1 MAVTMQRSSD
11 SIASLAAALAKA
23 QAVLV
28 NPEKTLVATIR
39 PDGPEAAARSFRY
52 ASLSS
57 GLEIVRKTLGQHEIA
72 TVQIYRDR
80 SGCRHCQPHNRA
92 GAFIGGM
99 DRLGLAGLC
108 AERDRDAASDG
119 GGADLCAPLRDVLGE
134 LTRSLGRL
142 YASEGRPS
150 IPPEQLLSALLLQ
163 VFYGIRS
170 ERQLMEQLDY
180 NLLYRWF
187 VGVSP
192 DDPIWDPTTFTKN
205 RDRLQTGAVFAE
217 FMSKLLNHSEV
228 KPLLS
233 DEHFSVDGTLIEA
246 WASHKS
252 FRPKDGSGDDDGG
265 ADFHGQQRKNDT
277 HASTSD
283 PDSRLYRKAAG
294 REAKLCYMGHATM
307 ENRHGLA
314 VAGMV
319 TLANGTAE
327 RRASQIMLKAKAKEA
342 GGRITVGEDKAYDT
356 ADHVAHLRAIN
367 VTPHVTQND
376 CITATGKRRRSAIDG
391 RTTRHEGYGMSQSCR
406 AMIECIFGWGKQ
418 HGTMRKTKHRGLAS
432 VSTDFM
438 LNLIAYNL
446 TRIPKLLTA

>member
-1 MAVTMQRSSD
+1 MRGTFVDQGGLFSY
-11 SIASLAAALAKA
+11 IA
-23 QAVLV
+23 
-28 NPEKTLVATIR
+28 
-39 PDGPEAAARSFRY
+39 PEARVPANHP
-52 ASLSS
+52 L
-57 GLEIVRKTLGQHEIA
+57 RKIREL
-72 TVQIYRDR
+72 V
-80 SGCRHCQPHNRA
+80 
-92 GAFIGGM
+92 
-99 DRLGLAGLC
+99 
-108 AERDRDAASDG
+108 
-119 GGADLCAPLRDVLGE
+119 RDVLGE

-187 VGVSP
+187 VGLSP

-205 RDRLQTGAVFAE
+205 RDRLQTGAVFAK
-217 FMSKLLNHSEV
+217 FMSKLLNHPEV

-252 FRPKDGSGDDDGG
+252 
-265 ADFHGQQRKNDT
+265 
-277 HASTSD
+277 
-283 PDSRLYRKAAG
+283 Y
-294 REAKLCYMGHATM
+294 
-307 ENRHGLA
+307 
-314 VAGMV
+314 
-319 TLANGTAE
+319 
-327 RRASQIMLKAKAKEA
+327 
-342 GGRITVGEDKAYDT
+342 
-356 ADHVAHLRAIN
+356 LRAIN

-446 TRIPKLLTA
+446 IRIPKLLTA